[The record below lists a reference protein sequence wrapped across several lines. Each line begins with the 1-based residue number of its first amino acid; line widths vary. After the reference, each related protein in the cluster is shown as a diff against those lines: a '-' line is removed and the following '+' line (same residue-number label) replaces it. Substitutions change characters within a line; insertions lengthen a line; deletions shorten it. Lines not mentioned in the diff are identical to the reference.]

1 MASGFERNGQTLS
14 RLVLFVMS
22 MPMISG
28 EETVAQAPKWE
39 RDSLRPME
47 ILWFG
52 PAYST
57 QSVSTEPRI
66 MRKGGGL

>member
-1 MASGFERNGQTLS
+1 MSITSFPGSPSHAWLMAIASGFERNGQTES

-28 EETVAQAPKWE
+28 EETVTQAPKWE

-47 ILWFG
+47 IL
-52 PAYST
+52 
-57 QSVSTEPRI
+57 
-66 MRKGGGL
+66 